1 MKVFCMKRRRKKKF
15 LSVLILSHSGEKCQ
29 IIEMAFKKKLKSNL
43 SKTLQVLRV
52 VAIVSEMDA
61 IQLKLA
67 AHFIPLV
74 HLLISKYIIHTLSPN
89 RDLCS
94 SDL

>member
-1 MKVFCMKRRRKKKF
+1 
-15 LSVLILSHSGEKCQ
+15 
-29 IIEMAFKKKLKSNL
+29 MAFNKKKLKPNL
-43 SKTLQVLRV
+43 SKTLQVLGM
-52 VAIVSEMDA
+52 VAIVSEMNA

-74 HLLISKYIIHTLSPN
+74 HLLISKYIIHTLSPG

-94 SDL
+94 PEPWTLEHADTEHFHSFVNTEGLLLDFIL